1 MGELTNTSVR
11 LGILASINLSFL
23 SARIFKCF
31 ILFLLMNLI
40 AFSAIAKHSVTD
52 IFLVNPNDPVKM
64 MDADN
69 DSYTSDVDC
78 DDNNP
83 LVNPGAIEILNG
95 IDDNCNGNVDE
106 GLCGNGILEAGE
118 ACDDGGLN
126 DPASSCYSC
135 QIVNDADGDG
145 FNSAFDCNDDDI
157 NINPNATEI
166 PNNNVDED
174 CNGLAEVYDLALT
187 TITSS
192 PINNSIGD
200 IIKFTFTIANEG
212 NTNVNNI
219 VLQVTN
225 PSGFTPV
232 NIDNTPLGWDNVAS
246 SFTVISELSS
256 ASNISIDYYIQLEVG
271 SSEEDFTI
279 IGEITSFEDLQGNSL
294 EDIDSQPDNSEASED
309 DQDEAFAFPCGS
321 NCALTCRSNV
331 NVSVDELSCMAEI
344 TPSSISE
351 DIDTDCDFYYTIT
364 LFDEDGLELPT
375 NVIDASMVGMLITYE
390 LSEPECN
397 NKCSGIALIEDK
409 MAPTLSVQDFT
420 VSCVT
425 LNEQGTA
432 AMLLPVVSDNC
443 QNTLPVELLSE
454 VEINVDCSNPDSD
467 DLIGYIERTYVVQ
480 DAEGNISDPV
490 TQTIT
495 LERVTIGAIARPA
508 DIIFPLD
515 TISCSSGYA
524 TDEFGNPDV
533 SVTGVPTTIQ
543 ENYDQASAIFDYIDI
558 SVPGNLILI
567 GDDESVDVDLGASF
581 PLFDMTFNVISVN
594 TNGFIS
600 TALGDAVPD
609 SECPL
614 SLDPNSLA
622 NTNGARIYAL
632 QDDLFADTTEDAL
645 AGVYYEYMT
654 ESPVLTP
661 SGMLT
666 GVSIFQWKVDHLEA
680 SGDYDL
686 DFQALLFDN
695 GEITFQYNEIG
706 TEMGSEATV
715 GIQSFAMDDN
725 TMPLHATTIS
735 CNTPNS
741 VNSLSAV
748 GLIPPTMGGIDLYPF
763 PEGVSCNGYSQ
774 YNDQIVY
781 TDSCMTKILRTFTIG
796 EWRCNDINERYFNQM
811 IDIMDVEGPTMDQLP
826 DITVSTEPFSCE
838 ANVLL
843 PAISPDDDC
852 NKADIVIDIEYE
864 VGSRIENA
872 IGDVIVEMPLGIYTV
887 TYIATDKC
895 GNESRMSFTV
905 TVIDAVAPTAI
916 CDADQISVG
925 NDPSFFTAVALDNGS
940 FDDCGPVT
948 IAIARTDDPGYPD
961 LAIFTDELEFGC
973 MDIGNTYEV
982 ALLVTDTANNTSI
995 CTSNLMI
1002 EDGIAPFFADIP
1014 EDITIDCT
1022 EDIDTYPFDNPTVV
1036 DNCDLPDAFT
1046 VSLDTID
1053 INLCGESMIERVF
1066 TINDSDVSDVQL
1078 IQINFVNQLAV
1089 TGTIDDS
1096 TVEGCDASVA
1106 PAQTTVSGL
1115 VELDGDL
1122 LITDACVELTV
1133 TSSDASTGTCPL
1145 VITRT
1150 YVVQDACGNTTA
1162 DIVHTITVEDTTAP
1176 VVTGSI
1182 TDSTVEGCDASD
1194 APAAETTVAG
1204 LEGLGDLMIADA
1216 CTADEDLTVTSS
1228 ADSTGTCPL
1237 VITRTYVVQDAC
1249 GNTTAGIVHTITVD
1263 DTVAPIFTNPPT
1275 DISVET
1281 EANETEA
1288 NVVIIAEVDETCNFS
1303 ISYVIVYDDGSESE
1317 DDGSDASGV
1326 YPVGEHL
1333 VTFTA
1338 TDDCGNSATLIVM
1351 VTVNTTPNIATIEG
1365 SIYTESFEE
1374 VNSVQIG
1381 LTGIDAFY
1389 QTTEENGEY
1398 AFSDIPMGHDY
1409 IVDPYKN
1416 DNHKNGLT
1424 TLDLVLIQ
1432 RHILGLGDLDSPYKM
1447 IAADINN
1454 SQSIS
1459 SVDLVILR
1467 KIILGIYDD
1476 FPNNRSWRFIDAQ
1489 YNFLDATDP
1498 WLGSV
1503 PEDYEITHLDSD
1515 MKIDFIGVKTGDV
1528 NESAIANVQSKSS
1541 ETRSDNK
1548 WLLSISDK
1556 FVKKDENVVL
1566 EVKAEN
1572 ISKVYG
1578 WQYTLESKDLSF
1590 IAIESASANLSNQN
1604 IRRENSN
1611 LHMSYGH
1618 AVGLELEPN
1627 DIIYTMIFKAT
1638 RSGKLSDML
1647 NISNRGLTAESYH
1660 KNLEINNVEIRW
1672 NESVE
1677 ESDLTQGFSVAQN
1690 EPNPWNERTS
1700 VDYYIPTA
1708 GDVKIVIKDV
1718 RGRVLF
1724 KSASYKESGN
1734 HTQDIED
1741 SFLDGNGVL
1750 VYEVHYSGKLIS
1762 NRMIHIR

>member
-1 MGELTNTSVR
+1 
-11 LGILASINLSFL
+11 
-23 SARIFKCF
+23 
-31 ILFLLMNLI
+31 
-40 AFSAIAKHSVTD
+40 
-52 IFLVNPNDPVKM
+52 
-64 MDADN
+64 
-69 DSYTSDVDC
+69 
-78 DDNNP
+78 
-83 LVNPGAIEILNG
+83 
-95 IDDNCNGNVDE
+95 
-106 GLCGNGILEAGE
+106 
-118 ACDDGGLN
+118 
-126 DPASSCYSC
+126 
-135 QIVNDADGDG
+135 
-145 FNSAFDCNDDDI
+145 
-157 NINPNATEI
+157 
-166 PNNNVDED
+166 
-174 CNGLAEVYDLALT
+174 
-187 TITSS
+187 
-192 PINNSIGD
+192 
-200 IIKFTFTIANEG
+200 
-212 NTNVNNI
+212 
-219 VLQVTN
+219 
-225 PSGFTPV
+225 
-232 NIDNTPLGWDNVAS
+232 
-246 SFTVISELSS
+246 
-256 ASNISIDYYIQLEVG
+256 
-271 SSEEDFTI
+271 
-279 IGEITSFEDLQGNSL
+279 
-294 EDIDSQPDNSEASED
+294 
-309 DQDEAFAFPCGS
+309 
-321 NCALTCRSNV
+321 
-331 NVSVDELSCMAEI
+331 
-344 TPSSISE
+344 
-351 DIDTDCDFYYTIT
+351 
-364 LFDEDGLELPT
+364 
-375 NVIDASMVGMLITYE
+375 
-390 LSEPECN
+390 
-397 NKCSGIALIEDK
+397 
-409 MAPTLSVQDFT
+409 
-420 VSCVT
+420 
-425 LNEQGTA
+425 
-432 AMLLPVVSDNC
+432 
-443 QNTLPVELLSE
+443 
-454 VEINVDCSNPDSD
+454 
-467 DLIGYIERTYVVQ
+467 
-480 DAEGNISDPV
+480 
-490 TQTIT
+490 
-495 LERVTIGAIARPA
+495 
-508 DIIFPLD
+508 
-515 TISCSSGYA
+515 
-524 TDEFGNPDV
+524 
-533 SVTGVPTTIQ
+533 
-543 ENYDQASAIFDYIDI
+543 
-558 SVPGNLILI
+558 
-567 GDDESVDVDLGASF
+567 
-581 PLFDMTFNVISVN
+581 
-594 TNGFIS
+594 
-600 TALGDAVPD
+600 
-609 SECPL
+609 
-614 SLDPNSLA
+614 
-622 NTNGARIYAL
+622 
-632 QDDLFADTTEDAL
+632 
-645 AGVYYEYMT
+645 
-654 ESPVLTP
+654 
-661 SGMLT
+661 
-666 GVSIFQWKVDHLEA
+666 
-680 SGDYDL
+680 
-686 DFQALLFDN
+686 
-695 GEITFQYNEIG
+695 
-706 TEMGSEATV
+706 
-715 GIQSFAMDDN
+715 
-725 TMPLHATTIS
+725 
-735 CNTPNS
+735 
-741 VNSLSAV
+741 
-748 GLIPPTMGGIDLYPF
+748 MGGIDLYPF

-774 YNDQIVY
+774 YEDQIVY

-796 EWRCNDINERYFNQM
+796 EWRCSDINERYFNQM

-826 DITVSTEPFSCE
+826 DITVSTEPLSCE
-838 ANVLL
+838 AKVLL

-905 TVIDAVAPTAI
+905 TVIDAVVPTAI

-925 NDPSFFTAVALDNGS
+925 YDPSFFTAVALDNGS

-948 IAIARTDDPGYPD
+948 LAIARTDDPGYPD
-961 LAIFTDELEFGC
+961 LGIFTDTLEFGC
-973 MDIGNTYEV
+973 IDIGDTLEV

-995 CTSNLMI
+995 CTSTLII
-1002 EDGIAPFFADIP
+1002 EDGIAPVFANIP

-1053 INLCGESMIERVF
+1053 IDLCGESMIKRVF
-1066 TINDSDVSDVQL
+1066 TINDSDVSVEQL
-1078 IQINFVNQLAV
+1078 IQINFQATLSA

-1096 TVEGCDASVA
+1096 TVEGCDASNA

-1133 TSSDASTGTCPL
+1133 TSTDETAGICPL

-1182 TDSTVEGCDASD
+1182 TDSTVEGCGASD
-1194 APAAETTVAG
+1194 APDAETTVAG
-1204 LEGLGDLMIADA
+1204 LENLEGTLMIADA
-1216 CTADEDLTVTSS
+1216 CDLTVTSS
-1228 ADSTGTCPL
+1228 DASTGTCP
-1237 VITRTYVVQDAC
+1237 VVVTRTYVVADAC
-1249 GNTTAGIVHTITVD
+1249 GNTTAGIVHTISVD
-1263 DTVAPIFTNPPT
+1263 DTVAPTFDPLT
-1275 DISVET
+1275 DISVEIG
-1281 EANETEA
+1281 ENDSVFVE
-1288 NVVIIAEVDETCNFS
+1288 VIAEVVDSCNFS
-1303 ISYVIVYDDGSESE
+1303 TSYVIAYEDLSESGGI
-1317 DDGSDASGV
+1317 GSDASGN
-1326 YPVGEHL
+1326 YPGGQHI

-1338 TDDCGNSATLIVM
+1338 TDDCGNSATLSVM
-1351 VTVNTTPNIATIEG
+1351 VTVNLPSNIATIEG

-1398 AFSDIPMGHDY
+1398 AFSDILMGHDY
-1409 IVDPYKN
+1409 MVYPYKN
-1416 DNHKNGLT
+1416 NNHKNGVT

-1467 KIILGIYDD
+1467 KIILGVYDK

-1498 WLGSV
+1498 WLGGV

-1528 NESAIANVQSKSS
+1528 NGSAIANVQSKSS

-1556 FVKKDENVVL
+1556 FVEKDENVIL

-1578 WQYTLESKDLSF
+1578 WQYTIESKDLSF

-1618 AVGLELEPN
+1618 AAGLELEPN

-1677 ESDLTQGFSVAQN
+1677 ESDLAQGFSVAQN

>member
-1 MGELTNTSVR
+1 MGKLTNTSLR

-52 IFLVNPNDPVKM
+52 IFLVNPNDAITM

-69 DSYTSDVDC
+69 DGYTSDVDC
-78 DDNNP
+78 DDNDP
-83 LVNPGAIEILNG
+83 LTYPGAAYNES
-95 IDDNCNGNVDE
+95 DTECMTD
-106 GLCGNGILEAGE
+106 
-118 ACDDGGLN
+118 
-126 DPASSCYSC
+126 S
-135 QIVNDADGDG
+135 DGDG
-145 FNSAFDCNDDDI
+145 YGDLLAVSPIIPGTDCDDS
-157 NINPNATEI
+157 NNFMNPGGTEI

-187 TITSS
+187 TTTNS

-212 NTNVNNI
+212 NTNVDNI

-232 NIDNTPLGWDNVAS
+232 DMDNTPLGWDNVAS
-246 SFTVISELSS
+246 SFTVISELSPS
-256 ASNISIDYYIQLEVG
+256 SNISIDYYIQLEVG

-279 IGEITSFEDLQGNSL
+279 IGEITSFEDLLGNSL
-294 EDIDSQPDNSEASED
+294 EDIDSQPNNSEASED

-321 NCALTCRSNV
+321 NCLLTCRNNV
-331 NVSVDELSCMAEI
+331 NVSVDQLNCMIEI

-397 NKCSGIALIEDK
+397 NKCSGTALIEDK
-409 MAPTLSVQDFT
+409 MAPTLSAQDFT

-454 VEINVDCSNPDSD
+454 VEINVDCNNPDSD
-467 DLIGYIERTYVVQ
+467 DLIGYIERTYIVQ

-495 LERVTIGAIARPA
+495 LERVTIGAIAGPTN
-508 DIIFPLD
+508 IIFPLD

-524 TDEFGNPDV
+524 TDENGNPDV

-558 SVPGNLILI
+558 SVTGDLILI

-600 TALGDAVPD
+600 TASGDAVPD
-609 SECPL
+609 NECPL

-632 QDDLFADTTEDAL
+632 QDDLSADTTEDTL

-666 GVSIFQWKVDHLEA
+666 GVSIFQWKVDHFEA

-706 TEMGSEATV
+706 TEMGSGATV

-774 YNDQIVY
+774 YEDQIVY

-796 EWRCNDINERYFNQM
+796 EWRCSDINERYFNQM

-826 DITVSTEPFSCE
+826 DITVSTESVSCE
-838 ANVLL
+838 ANVML

-872 IGDVIVEMPLGIYTV
+872 IVDVIVEMPLGIYTV

-905 TVIDAVAPTAI
+905 TVIDAVVPTAI

-940 FDDCGPVT
+940 FDYCGPVT
-948 IAIARTDDPGYPD
+948 LAIARTDDPGYPD
-961 LAIFTDELEFGC
+961 LGIFTDELEFGC
-973 MDIGNTYEV
+973 TDIGNTYEV

-1002 EDGIAPFFADIP
+1002 EDGIAPVFANIP
-1014 EDITIDCT
+1014 EDITINCT

-1053 INLCGESMIERVF
+1053 IDLCGESMIKRVF
-1066 TINDSDVSDVQL
+1066 TINDSDVSDEQL

-1089 TGTIDDS
+1089 TGSIDDS
-1096 TVEGCDASVA
+1096 TVEGCDASDA

-1133 TSSDASTGTCPL
+1133 TSTDETAGICPL

-1182 TDSTVEGCDASD
+1182 TDSTVEGCGASD
-1194 APAAETTVAG
+1194 APDAETTVAG
-1204 LEGLGDLMIADA
+1204 LENLGLTIADA
-1216 CTADEDLTVTSS
+1216 CDLTVTSS
-1228 ADSTGTCPL
+1228 DASTGTCP
-1237 VITRTYVVQDAC
+1237 VVVTRTYVVADAC
-1249 GNTTAGIVHTITVD
+1249 GNTTAGIVHTISVD
-1263 DTVAPIFTNPPT
+1263 DTVAPTFDPLT
-1275 DISVET
+1275 DISVEIG
-1281 EANETEA
+1281 ENETVA
-1288 NVVIIAEVDETCNFS
+1288 NVQVIAEVVDSCNFS
-1303 ISYVIVYDDGSESE
+1303 TSYVIVYEDESESE
-1317 DDGSDASGV
+1317 GDGSDASGE
-1326 YPVGEHL
+1326 YPEGEHI

-1351 VTVNTTPNIATIEG
+1351 VTVNTPPNIATIEG

-1398 AFSDIPMGHDY
+1398 AFSDILMGHDY
-1409 IVDPYKN
+1409 MVYPYKN
-1416 DNHKNGLT
+1416 NNHKNGVT

-1467 KIILGIYDD
+1467 KIILGVYDK

-1498 WLGSV
+1498 WLGGV

-1528 NESAIANVQSKSS
+1528 NGSAIANVQSKSS

-1556 FVKKDENVVL
+1556 FVEKDENVIL

-1578 WQYTLESKDLSF
+1578 WQYTIESKDLSF

-1618 AVGLELEPN
+1618 AAGLELEPN

-1724 KSASYKESGN
+1724 KTASYKESGN

>member
-1 MGELTNTSVR
+1 MGKLTNTSVR

-40 AFSAIAKHSVTD
+40 AYSAIAKHSVTD
-52 IFLVNPNDPVKM
+52 IFLVNPNDLVKI

-69 DSYTSDVDC
+69 DGYTSDVDC
-78 DDNNP
+78 NDNDP
-83 LVNPGAIEILNG
+83 LIYPGAIEILNG
-95 IDDNCNGNVDE
+95 IDDNCNGNIDE
-106 GLCGNGILEAGE
+106 GLCGNAIVEEGE

-126 DPASSCYSC
+126 NPASDCFNC
-135 QIVNDADGDG
+135 QFVNDADGDG

-187 TITSS
+187 TTTNS

-200 IIKFTFTIANEG
+200 VIKFTFTIANEG
-212 NTNVNNI
+212 NTTVDNI

-232 NIDNTPLGWDNVAS
+232 DMDNTPLGWDNVAS
-246 SFTVISELSS
+246 SFTVISELSPS
-256 ASNISIDYYIQLEVG
+256 SNISIDYYIQLEVG

-279 IGEITSFEDLQGNSL
+279 IGEITSFEDLQGNL
-294 EDIDSQPDNSEASED
+294 LQDIDSEPNNSEANED

-321 NCALTCRSNV
+321 NCVLTCRNNV

-351 DIDTDCDFYYTIT
+351 DIDTDCDFYYTVT

-390 LSEPECN
+390 LSEPECG
-397 NKCSGIALIEDK
+397 NKCSGTALIEDK
-409 MAPTLSVQDFT
+409 MAPTLSAQDFT

-432 AMLLPVVSDNC
+432 AMLLPTVSDNC
-443 QNTLPVELLSE
+443 QNTLPVEILSE
-454 VEINVDCSNPDSD
+454 EEINVDCSNPDSD

-614 SLDPNSLA
+614 SLDPNSLS

-632 QDDLFADTTEDAL
+632 QDDLSADTTEDAL

-948 IAIARTDDPGYPD
+948 LAIARTDDPGYPD

-995 CTSNLMI
+995 CTSILAI

-1022 EDIDTYPFDNPTVV
+1022 EDINTYPFDNPTVV

-1053 INLCGESMIERVF
+1053 IDLCGESIIERVF
-1066 TINDSDVSDVQL
+1066 TINDSDVSYVQL
-1078 IQINFVNQLAV
+1078 IQINFVNQLTV
-1089 TGTIDDS
+1089 TGSIDDS
-1096 TVEGCDASVA
+1096 IVEGCDASDA

-1133 TSSDASTGTCPL
+1133 TSTDE
-1145 VITRT
+1145 
-1150 YVVQDACGNTTA
+1150 TA
-1162 DIVHTITVEDTTAP
+1162 GI
-1176 VVTGSI
+1176 
-1182 TDSTVEGCDASD
+1182 
-1194 APAAETTVAG
+1194 
-1204 LEGLGDLMIADA
+1204 
-1216 CTADEDLTVTSS
+1216 
-1228 ADSTGTCPL
+1228 CPL

-1275 DISVET
+1275 DITVET
-1281 EANETEA
+1281 EVNETVA
-1288 NVVIIAEVDETCNFS
+1288 NVEIIAEVDETCNFS
-1303 ISYVIVYDDGSESE
+1303 TSYVIVYGDESE
-1317 DDGSDASGV
+1317 FEGDGSDASGD
-1326 YPVGEHL
+1326 YPEGEHI

-1351 VTVNTTPNIATIEG
+1351 VTVNTPPNIATIEG

-1398 AFSDIPMGHDY
+1398 AFSDILMGHDY
-1409 IVDPYKN
+1409 MVYPYKN
-1416 DNHKNGLT
+1416 DNHKNGVT

-1467 KIILGIYDD
+1467 KIILGVYDK

-1489 YNFLDATDP
+1489 YNFLDATEP
-1498 WLGSV
+1498 WLGGV

-1528 NESAIANVQSKSS
+1528 NGSAIANVQSKSS

-1556 FVKKDENVVL
+1556 FVEKDENVIL

-1578 WQYTLESKDLSF
+1578 WQYTIESKDLSF

-1611 LHMSYGH
+1611 LHMSYSH

-1724 KSASYKESGN
+1724 KTASYKESGN

>member
-64 MDADN
+64 MDSDN

-126 DPASSCYSC
+126 DPASSCYNC

-364 LFDEDGLELPT
+364 LFDENGLELPT

-508 DIIFPLD
+508 DIIFPFD

-600 TALGDAVPD
+600 TASGDAVPD

-632 QDDLFADTTEDAL
+632 QDDLSADTTEDAL

-654 ESPVLTP
+654 ESPILTP

-725 TMPLHATTIS
+725 TTPLHATTIS

-811 IDIMDVEGPTMDQLP
+811 IDIMDVEGPTMDQLT

-925 NDPSFFTAVALDNGS
+925 YDPSFFTAVALDNGS

-948 IAIARTDDPGYPD
+948 LAIARTDDPGYPD

-1096 TVEGCDASVA
+1096 PVEGCDASDA

-1122 LITDACVELTV
+1122 LISDACVELTV
-1133 TSSDASTGTCPL
+1133 TSSDA
-1145 VITRT
+1145 
-1150 YVVQDACGNTTA
+1150 
-1162 DIVHTITVEDTTAP
+1162 
-1176 VVTGSI
+1176 
-1182 TDSTVEGCDASD
+1182 
-1194 APAAETTVAG
+1194 
-1204 LEGLGDLMIADA
+1204 
-1216 CTADEDLTVTSS
+1216 
-1228 ADSTGTCPL
+1228 STGTCPL

-1326 YPVGEHL
+1326 YPVGEHI

-1351 VTVNTTPNIATIEG
+1351 VTVNTPPNIATIEG

-1409 IVDPYKN
+1409 IVYPYKN

>member
-1 MGELTNTSVR
+1 MGKLTNTSLR

-52 IFLVNPNDPVKM
+52 IFLVNPNDAITM

-69 DSYTSDVDC
+69 DGYTSDVDC
-78 DDNNP
+78 DDNDP
-83 LVNPGAIEILNG
+83 LTYPGAAYNES
-95 IDDNCNGNVDE
+95 DTECMTD
-106 GLCGNGILEAGE
+106 
-118 ACDDGGLN
+118 
-126 DPASSCYSC
+126 S
-135 QIVNDADGDG
+135 DGDG
-145 FNSAFDCNDDDI
+145 YGDLLAVSPIIPGTDCDDS
-157 NINPNATEI
+157 NNFMNPGGTEI

-192 PINNSIGD
+192 PIDNSIGD
-200 IIKFTFTIANEG
+200 TIKFTFIIANEG
-212 NTNVNNI
+212 NTNVDNI

-232 NIDNTPLGWDNVAS
+232 DIDNTLLGWDNVAS
-246 SFTVISELSS
+246 SFTVISELSPS
-256 ASNISIDYYIQLEVG
+256 SNISIDYYIQLEVG

-279 IGEITSFEDLQGNSL
+279 IGEITSFEDLLGNSV
-294 EDIDSQPDNSEASED
+294 EDIDSQPNNSEASED

-321 NCALTCRSNV
+321 NCVLTCRNNV
-331 NVSVDELSCMAEI
+331 NVSVDELNCMIEI

-390 LSEPECN
+390 LSEPECD
-397 NKCSGIALIEDK
+397 NKCSGTALIEDK
-409 MAPTLSVQDFT
+409 MAPTLSAQDFT

-454 VEINVDCSNPDSD
+454 VEINVDCNNPDSD
-467 DLIGYIERTYVVQ
+467 DLIGYIERTYIVQ

-495 LERVTIGAIARPA
+495 LERVTIGAIARPT
-508 DIIFPLD
+508 DIIFPVD
-515 TISCSSGYA
+515 TLSCSSGYA
-524 TDEFGNPDV
+524 TDELGNPDV

-558 SVPGNLILI
+558 SVTGDLILI

-600 TALGDAVPD
+600 TASGDAVPD
-609 SECPL
+609 NECPL

-632 QDDLFADTTEDAL
+632 QDDLSADTTEDVL

-666 GVSIFQWKVDHLEA
+666 GVSIFQWKVDHFEA

-706 TEMGSEATV
+706 TEMGSGATV
-715 GIQSFAMDDN
+715 GIQSFAMADN
-725 TMPLHATTIS
+725 TIPLHATTIS

-774 YNDQIVY
+774 YEDQIVY

-796 EWRCNDINERYFNQM
+796 EWRCSDINERYFNQM

-826 DITVSTEPFSCE
+826 DITVSTEPLSCE
-838 ANVLL
+838 AKVLL

-905 TVIDAVAPTAI
+905 TVIDAVVPTAI

-940 FDDCGPVT
+940 FDYCGSVT
-948 IAIARTDDPGYPD
+948 LAIARTDDPGYPD
-961 LAIFTDELEFGC
+961 LGIFTDTLEFGC
-973 MDIGNTYEV
+973 IDIGDTLEV

-995 CTSNLMI
+995 CTSTLII
-1002 EDGIAPFFADIP
+1002 EDGIAPVFANIP

-1053 INLCGESMIERVF
+1053 IDLCGESMIKRVF
-1066 TINDSDVSDVQL
+1066 TINDSDVSDEQL

-1089 TGTIDDS
+1089 TGSIDDS
-1096 TVEGCDASVA
+1096 TVEGCDASDA

-1115 VELDGDL
+1115 LELDDDL

-1133 TSSDASTGTCPL
+1133 TSTDETAGICPL

-1182 TDSTVEGCDASD
+1182 TDSTVEGCGASD
-1194 APAAETTVAG
+1194 APDAETTVAG
-1204 LEGLGDLMIADA
+1204 LENLEGTLMIADA
-1216 CTADEDLTVTSS
+1216 CDLTVTSS
-1228 ADSTGTCPL
+1228 DASTGTCP
-1237 VITRTYVVQDAC
+1237 VVVTRTYVVADAC
-1249 GNTTAGIVHTITVD
+1249 GNTTAGIVHTISVD
-1263 DTVAPIFTNPPT
+1263 DTVAPTFDPLT
-1275 DISVET
+1275 DISVEIG
-1281 EANETEA
+1281 ENDSVFVE
-1288 NVVIIAEVDETCNFS
+1288 VIAEVVDSCNFS
-1303 ISYVIVYDDGSESE
+1303 TSYVIAYEDLSESGGI
-1317 DDGSDASGV
+1317 GSDASGN
-1326 YPVGEHL
+1326 YPGGQHI

-1338 TDDCGNSATLIVM
+1338 TDDCGNSATLSVM
-1351 VTVNTTPNIATIEG
+1351 VTVNLPSNIATIEG

-1398 AFSDIPMGHDY
+1398 AFSDILMGHDY
-1409 IVDPYKN
+1409 MVYPYKN
-1416 DNHKNGLT
+1416 NNHKNGVT

-1467 KIILGIYDD
+1467 KIILGVYDK

-1498 WLGSV
+1498 WLGGV

-1528 NESAIANVQSKSS
+1528 NGSAIANVQSKSS

-1556 FVKKDENVVL
+1556 FVEKDENVIL

-1578 WQYTLESKDLSF
+1578 WQYTIESKDLSF

-1618 AVGLELEPN
+1618 AAGLELEPN

-1677 ESDLTQGFSVAQN
+1677 ESDLAQGFSVAQN

>member
-126 DPASSCYSC
+126 DPASSCYNC

-364 LFDEDGLELPT
+364 LFDENGLELPT

-508 DIIFPLD
+508 DIIFPFD

-600 TALGDAVPD
+600 TASGDAVPD

-632 QDDLFADTTEDAL
+632 QDDLSADTTEDAL

-654 ESPVLTP
+654 ESPILTP

-725 TMPLHATTIS
+725 TTPLHATTIS

-811 IDIMDVEGPTMDQLP
+811 IDIMDVEGPTMDQLT

-925 NDPSFFTAVALDNGS
+925 YDPSFFTAVALDNGS

-948 IAIARTDDPGYPD
+948 LAIARTDDPGYPD

-1096 TVEGCDASVA
+1096 PVEGCDASVA

-1122 LITDACVELTV
+1122 LISDACVELTV
-1133 TSSDASTGTCPL
+1133 TSSDA
-1145 VITRT
+1145 
-1150 YVVQDACGNTTA
+1150 
-1162 DIVHTITVEDTTAP
+1162 
-1176 VVTGSI
+1176 
-1182 TDSTVEGCDASD
+1182 
-1194 APAAETTVAG
+1194 
-1204 LEGLGDLMIADA
+1204 
-1216 CTADEDLTVTSS
+1216 
-1228 ADSTGTCPL
+1228 STGTCPL

-1326 YPVGEHL
+1326 YPVGEHI

-1351 VTVNTTPNIATIEG
+1351 VTVNTPPNIATIEG

-1409 IVDPYKN
+1409 IVYPYKN